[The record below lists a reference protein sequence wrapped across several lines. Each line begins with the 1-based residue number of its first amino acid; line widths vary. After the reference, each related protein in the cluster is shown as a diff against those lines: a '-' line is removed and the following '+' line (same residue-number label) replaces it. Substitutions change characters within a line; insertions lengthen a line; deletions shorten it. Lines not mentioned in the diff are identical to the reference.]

1 MKPGLLSSN
10 FHLKLTLI
18 LSTFLSIF
26 AVKPVWANE
35 KFVGY
40 QISSLSEIEL
50 PATSAQNL
58 VQTPTPTNPP
68 VSPLTK
74 GGRKGG
80 VVPITGVKANPTDK
94 GVEIVLETILGEKLQ
109 VTNRS
114 TGNNFIADIPGA
126 QLRLPSGE
134 AFTFRSEKP
143 LEGITVITVANI
155 DANTVRITVAGEKTL
170 PAIELFDDDT
180 GLIFTVAPTATTAE
194 NPTPPTAPLPL
205 PRGGEGEGS
214 EEPAAQQ
221 DEPIELV
228 VTGEQ
233 DGYRVPDTSVG
244 TRTDTPLRDIPQ
256 SIQVIPQQVLQD
268 RQVRSITEGLENS
281 AGITSITNAADRRAW
296 FTVRGF
302 ENYGGFLVNG
312 IPDPQ
317 ISTLGGF
324 VNAER
329 LEVLRGPAAA
339 LYGEVGSLGGTINI
353 VTRQPLSDPFYEVS
367 ATAGSFNDYQG
378 TFDFS
383 GPFNDS
389 KTVFYR
395 LIGSYRNFDTFLDF
409 FEGSETFIAPSLA
422 VKMSP
427 NTDFILE
434 GDVNI
439 VDRPDGGLSKPIVGT
454 ILENPNG
461 KVSRSF
467 NPEGPVDNGKFY
479 NGRVGYRLEHRF
491 NEDWKLRNAFR
502 YTFAIPDD
510 QVNFFPDSLADDN
523 RTLNR
528 SVNVGRGYYN
538 TYYLDTN
545 LLGKFSTGS
554 IEHQLLVGLDL
565 TRDTTDVIYEFGDAQ
580 PVDIFD
586 PVYDQT
592 LSLTGQPTLDS
603 FTTRDTLGIYLQ
615 DQVTIAQNFKLL
627 LGGRLDFFGETS
639 DNRLSDEET
648 SQSETAFS
656 PRVGIVYQPIPPIS
670 LYASYARS
678 FVPTIGIAA
687 DGDPFRPERGTQYE
701 VGIKT
706 DINDKLSV
714 NLALYDLTR
723 SNVTTPDP
731 YNPNF
736 SVQTGKQRSRGVEL
750 DISGEILPGWNI
762 IGGYAYTDAR
772 ITEDN
777 DLTIEGNQRFSA
789 PEHTFNLWTT
799 YRIQNGDL
807 QGLGFGLGFYYTG
820 ERFVD
825 NANTV
830 ELPSFFRTDAAIF
843 YERDRFRAAL
853 NFRNIFDVESYTSG
867 GSSSFIERGAPFNL
881 LGTVSWQF

>member
-1 MKPGLLSSN
+1 
-10 FHLKLTLI
+10 
-18 LSTFLSIF
+18 
-26 AVKPVWANE
+26 
-35 KFVGY
+35 
-40 QISSLSEIEL
+40 
-50 PATSAQNL
+50 
-58 VQTPTPTNPP
+58 
-68 VSPLTK
+68 
-74 GGRKGG
+74 
-80 VVPITGVKANPTDK
+80 
-94 GVEIVLETILGEKLQ
+94 
-109 VTNRS
+109 
-114 TGNNFIADIPGA
+114 
-126 QLRLPSGE
+126 
-134 AFTFRSEKP
+134 
-143 LEGITVITVANI
+143 
-155 DANTVRITVAGEKTL
+155 
-170 PAIELFDDDT
+170 
-180 GLIFTVAPTATTAE
+180 
-194 NPTPPTAPLPL
+194 
-205 PRGGEGEGS
+205 
-214 EEPAAQQ
+214 
-221 DEPIELV
+221 
-228 VTGEQ
+228 
-233 DGYRVPDTSVG
+233 
-244 TRTDTPLRDIPQ
+244 
-256 SIQVIPQQVLQD
+256 
-268 RQVRSITEGLENS
+268 
-281 AGITSITNAADRRAW
+281 
-296 FTVRGF
+296 
-302 ENYGGFLVNG
+302 
-312 IPDPQ
+312 
-317 ISTLGGF
+317 
-324 VNAER
+324 
-329 LEVLRGPAAA
+329 
-339 LYGEVGSLGGTINI
+339 
-353 VTRQPLSDPFYEVS
+353 
-367 ATAGSFNDYQG
+367 
-378 TFDFS
+378 
-383 GPFNDS
+383 
-389 KTVFYR
+389 
-395 LIGSYRNFDTFLDF
+395 
-409 FEGSETFIAPSLA
+409 
-422 VKMSP
+422 
-427 NTDFILE
+427 
-434 GDVNI
+434 

-538 TYYLDTN
+538 TYYLDAN

-554 IEHQLLVGLDL
+554 IEHQLLVGFDL
-565 TRDTTDVIYEFGDAQ
+565 TRDTADVIYEFGDAQ

-592 LSLTGQPTLDS
+592 LNLTGQPTLDS

-731 YNPNF
+731 DNPNF

-867 GSSSFIERGAPFNL
+867 GSSSFVERGAPFNL